1 MTKPNPRDYFQL
13 HFLVLIWG
21 FTAILGLLANS
32 ISPLALVFFRTAIA
46 AVGLGAILYFTGRFV
61 RLQGRDRT
69 AVLLVGMVLGFHWLA
84 FFLAARVANASV
96 CLAGMATS
104 SLWTSLLDPIFNKRA
119 VRWVE
124 VMLGFVIMAGL
135 YLIFRFEFDRS
146 LGLLIAIFSAFLAAV
161 FTIFNARFTQKHDY
175 LVLTFYEIIG
185 ALGSITVVMVI
196 YWTAFDNQLKIW
208 PQANQWIWI
217 VILAL
222 VCTVYA
228 YSQGIK
234 LLRKF
239 TPFTLNLTVNLEPVY
254 GIILAYLIFGESE
267 RMNPGFYVGTMV
279 ILAAVLLYPML
290 VKKRE

>member
-1 MTKPNPRDYFQL
+1 MTKPNLRDYFQL

-46 AVGLGAILYFTGRFV
+46 AVGLGAILWFTGRFV

-161 FTIFNARFTQKHDY
+161 FTIFNAKFTQKHDY

-185 ALGSITVVMVI
+185 AMGSIAVVMLV
-196 YWTAFDNQLKIW
+196 YWGGFDNQLKIW
-208 PQANQWIWI
+208 PQLNQWVWI

>member
-1 MTKPNPRDYFQL
+1 MTKPTLRDYFQL

-46 AVGLGAILYFTGRFV
+46 AVGLGAVLYFTHRPATMPA
-61 RLQGRDRT
+61 RARNQ
-69 AVLLVGMVLGFHWLA
+69 VLLVGVLLGFHWLA

-104 SLWTSLLDPIFNKRA
+104 SLWTSLLDPVLNKRA

-124 VMLGFVIMAGL
+124 VLLGFVIMAGL

-146 LGLLIAIFSAFLAAV
+146 LGLIIAIFSAFLAAV
-161 FTIFNARFTQKHDY
+161 FTVFNARFTQKHDY
-175 LVLTFYEIIG
+175 LVLTFYEILG
-185 ALGSITVVMVI
+185 ALGSTTVVMVV
-196 YWTAFDNQLKIW
+196 YWAWFDKKLDIW
-208 PQANQWIWI
+208 PQLDQWLWI

-254 GIILAYLIFGESE
+254 GIVLAYFIFGESE
-267 RMNPGFYVGTMV
+267 RMTPGFYAGTVV
-279 ILAAVLLYPML
+279 ILAAVLLYPL
-290 VKKRE
+290 VVKKTE

>member
-46 AVGLGAILYFTGRFV
+46 AVGLGVILYLTGRFV